1 MTNYQNLKT
10 KPTKFLSLTGYT
22 LEEFSALLPHFSTR
36 FLEAVQTKTL
46 DGNKRKKRSYSSYK
60 NSPLPS
66 IEDKL
71 LFILIYLRKAMTQ
84 DVLGELF
91 GVQQPVA
98 NKWIH
103 RLLPVL
109 NRALADLGELPA
121 REIKPLRVEHTP
133 KPLYFHDA
141 TERPINRP
149 KDPQDQKTYYS
160 GKKNSI
166 PSRIT

>member
-71 LFILIYLRKAMTQ
+71 LFILTAFTC
-84 DVLGELF
+84 
-91 GVQQPVA
+91 
-98 NKWIH
+98 
-103 RLLPVL
+103 
-109 NRALADLGELPA
+109 
-121 REIKPLRVEHTP
+121 
-133 KPLYFHDA
+133 
-141 TERPINRP
+141 ER
-149 KDPQDQKTYYS
+149 Q
-160 GKKNSI
+160 
-166 PSRIT
+166 

>member
-1 MTNYQNLKT
+1 MTSYQNLKE
-10 KPTKFLSLTGYT
+10 KPRKFLSLTGYT
-22 LEEFSALLPHFSTR
+22 LEAFLALLPHFSTR
-36 FLEAVQTKTL
+36 FLTAVQTKTL

-60 NSPLPS
+60 NSPLPN

-84 DVLGELF
+84 DGLGELF
-91 GVQQPVA
+91 GIQQPVA

-121 REIKPLRVEHTP
+121 RATQPLRVEHTP

-149 KDPQDQKTYYS
+149 KAPQAQKTYYS
-160 GKKNSI
+160 VGVTHLGGK
-166 PSRIT
+166 